1 VELRQLEHF
10 VAVAEMRHFT
20 RAAEALSISQSG
32 LSASIR
38 ALERE
43 LRTTLLVRN
52 TRRVE
57 LTQAGEALL
66 NESRRTLASAAAA
79 RDAVAAVNGVLRG
92 TLAVGAEQCIG
103 VVDVPALLARFRAA
117 HPGVRINLRQA
128 GSALLL
134 EELRDGA
141 LDVAFVA
148 TSGRPVDGV
157 VLRPISV
164 EAMVLICHPS
174 HRLAARR
181 QVNLADLRGEVFVD
195 FDRGWGA
202 RAITDAALAAA
213 QLERG
218 AVLEVND
225 VHTLLDLVWHGLGVA
240 LVPAPI
246 AAKKAAKLA
255 TVPLRRGG
263 ADDWQVAVASP
274 DELAISPAARALL
287 ALLPPRHRALADVQ
301 SAAS

>member
-32 LSASIR
+32 LSASVR

-43 LRTTLLVRN
+43 LHTVLLVRN

-57 LTQAGEALL
+57 LTQAGHALL
-66 NESRRTLASAAAA
+66 NESRRTLASATAA
-79 RDAVAAVNGVLRG
+79 RDAVAAVNGLLRG

-117 HPGVRINLRQA
+117 HPGVQIQLRQA

-134 EELRDGA
+134 DEVRDGA

-148 TSGRPVDGV
+148 GSGRPSDGV
-157 VLRPISV
+157 VLRPLSV
-164 EAMVLICHPS
+164 EPMVLICHPS
-174 HRLAARR
+174 HRLAGRR
-181 QVNLADLRGEVFVD
+181 QVGADDLHGEVFVD
-195 FDRGWGA
+195 FDAAWGA
-202 RAITDAALAAA
+202 RAISDAALAAA
-213 QLERG
+213 RISRPAL
-218 AVLEVND
+218 LEVND

-255 TVPLRRGG
+255 VVPLRPGW
-263 ADDWQVAVASP
+263 ADDWQVA
-274 DELAISPAARALL
+274 LAGPHEQVTSPAARALL
-287 ALLPPRHRALADVQ
+287 GLLPPRHRA
-301 SAAS
+301 SATAEFVAS